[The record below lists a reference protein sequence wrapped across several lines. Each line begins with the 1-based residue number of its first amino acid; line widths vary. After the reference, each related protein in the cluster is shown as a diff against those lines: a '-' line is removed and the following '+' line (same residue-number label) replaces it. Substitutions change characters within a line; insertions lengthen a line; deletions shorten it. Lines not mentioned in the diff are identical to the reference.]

1 MLLEECHFLMSPPV
15 RLLVGRSVF
24 GRSVGRSAG
33 LTHLQIAFPII
44 LELEG
49 VEGEEV
55 EEEVAVEEVVCWT
68 SLLVLLIPAQF

>member
-1 MLLEECHFLMSPPV
+1 MSLPYVPSCPAV
-15 RLLVGRSVF
+15 

-33 LTHLQIAFPII
+33 LTHLQITCPII
-44 LELEG
+44 SELEG

-55 EEEVAVEEVVCWT
+55 EEVAVAVEEVVCWT